1 MNGKKQS
8 TNLIHLA
15 PKTKKIKVAI
25 SQLVPDPNNPR
36 FTTSEDDQVTHKNT
50 LDKAI
55 TGETFRR
62 MRPNDDDP
70 FKIDEICSSIKEN
83 GWQPVDAMFVSKL
96 EGTTD
101 RFVVLE
107 GNRRLTAINRLLLD
121 DKASKE
127 LKEHLREIE
136 VLEVL
141 ANGQDEQTVKDQIT
155 YLLGVRHHGSLKRW
169 SPFAQAANIY
179 QRYKELA
186 TITDDMFVWN
196 EDYGK
201 EVARALSISPAN
213 VRERLKV
220 YIAMRQ
226 IGSMPAVAEGP
237 GGIRHHHFTLV
248 EEALKRNDLKSLIAQ
263 DSSTFALTNETA
275 DQFVQLCHFDKADR
289 EGSPI
294 KDPREW
300 RALGKILT
308 DEDADKREKNL
319 RRVMT
324 EPKALPS
331 DVWAKRSAELRQL
344 NWEMWLQ
351 RLSLSL
357 SRIKFGDSLEGEDAQ
372 ALVRNLS
379 QLLNRLHKKIER

>member
-8 TNLIHLA
+8 TDPIHLA
-15 PKTKKIKVAI
+15 PKTKKIKVTI
-25 SQLVPDPNNPR
+25 GQLVPDPNNPR
-36 FTTSEDDQVTHKNT
+36 FTTSEDDRVTHKNT

-62 MRPNDDDP
+62 MRPNDADP
-70 FKIDEICSSIKEN
+70 FRIDEICSSIKEN

-96 EGTTD
+96 DGAAD
-101 RFVVLE
+101 RYVVLE
-107 GNRRLTAINRLLLD
+107 GNRRLTAIKRLLD
-121 DKASKE
+121 DDKVSKE
-127 LKEHLREIE
+127 LKERLREIE

-141 ANGQDEQTVKDQIT
+141 ANGQDEQTIKDQIT

-169 SPFAQAANIY
+169 SAFAQAANIY

-186 TITDDMFVWN
+186 EIADDKFVWDEN
-196 EDYGK
+196 CGK
-201 EVARALSISPAN
+201 EVASALSISPTN

-226 IGSMPAVAEGP
+226 IGSIPAIANGP
-237 GGIRHHHFTLV
+237 GGIRDRHFSLV
-248 EEALKRNDLKSLIAQ
+248 EEALKRKDLRSIIEQ
-263 DSSTFALTNETA
+263 DGSTFALSNGTEEK
-275 DQFVQLCHFDKADR
+275 FVQLCHFDKANR

-308 DEDADKREKNL
+308 DLDTARGEADFKK
-319 RRVMT
+319 VM
-324 EPKALPS
+324 ESKASPS
-331 DVWAKRSAELRQL
+331 DLWAKRSAELRQL

-351 RLSLSL
+351 RVSLSL

-372 ALVRNLS
+372 ALVRD
-379 QLLNRLHKKIER
+379 LLKLLTRLHKKIEG

>member
-1 MNGKKQS
+1 MNGKRQS
-8 TNLIHLA
+8 ADSIHLA
-15 PKTKKIKVAI
+15 PKTTKIRVAI

-36 FTTSEDDQVTHKNT
+36 FTTSEDDRVNHKNT

-70 FKIDEICSSIKEN
+70 FKIDQLCSSIREN

-101 RFVVLE
+101 RYVVLE
-107 GNRRLTAINRLLLD
+107 GNRRLTAINRLLSD
-121 DKASKE
+121 DTVSNEDKDR
-127 LKEHLREIE
+127 LREIE

-141 ANGQDEQTVKDQIT
+141 ANGQDAQTVKDQIT

-169 SPFAQAANIY
+169 SAFAQAANIY
-179 QRYKELA
+179 RRYKELA
-186 TITDDMFVWN
+186 GITDEKFVWN
-196 EDYGK
+196 EECGN

-226 IGSMPAVAEGP
+226 IGSIPSVSTGP
-237 GGIRHHHFTLV
+237 GGIRDRHFSLV
-248 EEALKRNDLKSLIAQ
+248 EEALKRKDLKSIIEQ
-263 DSSTFALTNETA
+263 DPSTFALPSETA
-275 DQFVQLCHFDKADR
+275 DRFVLLCHFDKANRD
-289 EGSPI
+289 GSPI

-308 DEDADKREKNL
+308 DQDSAKRDANL
-319 RRVMT
+319 LKVMT
-324 EPKALPS
+324 EPKAFPS
-331 DVWAKRSAELRQL
+331 DIWAKRSAELRQL
-344 NWEMWLQ
+344 NWGMWLQ
-351 RLSLSL
+351 RVGFSL
-357 SRIKFGDSLEGEDAQ
+357 SRIKFGDSMGGEDAKT
-372 ALVRNLS
+372 LVRDLS
-379 QLLNRLHKKIER
+379 KLLKRLHKKIES